1 MSEYFNDT
9 FKNAKPV
16 AYASGLTPG
25 TLIETMR
32 GPRAIEKL
40 KLGDLIENIDGDLQP
55 LRSLSRQKVRG
66 TGGSAPIRISPGGIG
81 NSETLLVAPMHRVL
95 LTGWQAELY
104 FGQDEVLIEAR
115 SLVNGTTVA
124 RQEVVQIEYLS
135 LGFDAHQIIL
145 AQEALVESD
154 MPHAVGNF
162 NNVVSPRRNAFP
174 SSRLARP
181 TIDSYDAKVLA
192 V

>member
-55 LRSLSRQKVRG
+55 LRSLSRQKMRG

-81 NSETLLVAPMHRVL
+81 NTETLLVAPMHRVL

-124 RQEVVQIEYLS
+124 RQEVVQIEYL
-135 LGFDAHQIIL
+135 DAHQIIL

-174 SSRLARP
+174 NSQLARP
-181 TIDSYDAKVLA
+181 TIDNYDARVLA